1 MYNVKDFNILMN
13 QAVEEDEEPKK
24 KKLPLNRL
32 FEMPVKK
39 QSKKPDGYKNTKTS
53 ESNKRSNNG
62 KVKKKTTK

>member
-13 QAVEEDEEPKK
+13 QAVEEEEEPKK

-32 FEMPVKK
+32 FEMPEKKK

-53 ESNKRSNNG
+53 ESK